1 MTDKPDRHREKMAK
15 KKAVKTEAQ
24 VLDPGAQYAEEP
36 EVQADEAATGEAVA
50 EDSQMVKIKIPV
62 MLKIK
67 RQIYNPGFHS
77 VPMHMARTM
86 SEMVDKKRRAD
97 ISIFVGKNVLVER
110 LMDRT
115 LVQTEVENL
124 DIKKIV
130 NR

>member
-1 MTDKPDRHREKMAK
+1 MEPVK
-15 KKAVKTEAQ
+15 KVVKKTVSKKVEPQ
-24 VLDPGAQYAEEP
+24 LIEPGAQYAEE
-36 EVQADEAATGEAVA
+36 ANLKSEAPAGETD
-50 EDSQMVKIKIPV
+50 DSQMVKIKIPV

-67 RQIYNPGFHS
+67 RHTYNPGVHS

-115 LVQTEVENL
+115 LIQTEVENL